1 MEIKLEEKLYDT
13 SQEQPLPQQADS
25 FQLLPGNLQLLP
37 ESSSRLSWLS
47 PALYNPSLTCMIKE
61 DQPWR
66 IQEDQS
72 RKIQEDQLWRIQEDQ
87 VEEKDTRTK
96 PVKNQQHEE
105 DCSTTLKTHRYL
117 NYAYNIFEMIWT
129 FIDNYFLVFSLKWK
143 VSGSVMLTQHF
154 SFTSSNKILSYKIW
168 HYPSEW
174 NLLLRFTF
182 INSNSINARV

>member
-25 FQLLPGNLQLLP
+25 FQLLPGIIQLLPGNLQLLP

-47 PALYNPSLTCMIKE
+47 PALYNPSLTCMIQE
-61 DQPWR
+61 DQPLR

-87 VEEKDTRTK
+87 VEQMDTRMK
-96 PVKNQQHEE
+96 PVKNQQHGE

-117 NYAYNIFEMIWT
+117 NYI
-129 FIDNYFLVFSLKWK
+129 
-143 VSGSVMLTQHF
+143 
-154 SFTSSNKILSYKIW
+154 
-168 HYPSEW
+168 
-174 NLLLRFTF
+174 
-182 INSNSINARV
+182 